1 MPEIPITATELVAAI
16 NELCSEY
23 ARASVA
29 RAMSQHASDAQERA
43 HHLRHAEHWLGKANA
58 RWTQVVASVE
68 ATMADT
74 ADVEAFR
81 PVRPLPNGQV
91 EIHVRD
97 HNARPLV
104 MRFTGAEAF
113 AVGAHL
119 TAYAAIGLDRAGQR
133 VESGLPHL
141 PTTAP
146 ALHPAPAPAD
156 SANPTSPA
164 DPPPRTPHAP

>member
-1 MPEIPITATELVAAI
+1 MPEIPMTATELVAAI

-29 RAMSQHASDAQERA
+29 RALSQHAGDAEEHA
-43 HHLRHAEHWLGKANA
+43 HHLRHAEHWLGKANT
-58 RWTQVVASVE
+58 RWTEVVASVE
-68 ATMADT
+68 ATVVDT
-74 ADVEAFR
+74 VDIEAFR

-91 EIHVRD
+91 EIHACD

-141 PTTAP
+141 PATTP
-146 ALHPAPAPAD
+146 TLHPASASTD
-156 SANPTSPA
+156 STNPTSRA
-164 DPPPRTPHAP
+164 DPPPHTPHTP